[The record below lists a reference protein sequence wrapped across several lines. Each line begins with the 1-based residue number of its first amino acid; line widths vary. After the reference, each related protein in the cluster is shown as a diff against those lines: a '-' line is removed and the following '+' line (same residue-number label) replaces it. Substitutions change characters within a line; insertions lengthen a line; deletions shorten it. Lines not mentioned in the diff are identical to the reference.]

1 MPRMLACRI
10 LLELIY
16 LSAHV
21 RMRYAGIRMIDLL
34 KLAIPF
40 KEHLLLRCD
49 SYDHMSGVY
58 IDLEEVAKL
67 SGIVLC
73 ARAVEYDIDGDLQV
87 TGLSHPFDSLPSH
100 WAGVAMKICPG
111 GRTRH
116 PCVELKA
123 SPAKILQGHNVF
135 GSTDLSVCAEE
146 LMGVLAVAIPDLF
159 ALLDIAETELHWID
173 ATFFGRVR
181 NSEIA
186 KQVIGYLKNV
196 NNKQTKAS
204 RQSNAH
210 ETTVNWNKGSRHRE
224 LKAYLKEFEFNR
236 ELTELRRKLPNEIK
250 LDNMNESRRML
261 ARRLA
266 VMSNPELHKWLNGMV
281 RFEARLKQRWLM
293 EFGLPYKLFEA
304 IEYQRNYEKDGRNLI
319 ADMWNA
325 SFKDLFACL
334 EGQTMNIHD
343 DNDILEALKAEFQTV
358 TPKGNISYSKASRL
372 FGFYRR
378 LTNEGYETVYRSM
391 SRETFRRHLDYL
403 IAIGL
408 SKAQMQNL
416 VSGGN
421 NVIPLLQVINIDFAN
436 QRPEWYQEPVS
447 QFALL
452 RPDNV
457 IAIQG
462 RAA

>member
-1 MPRMLACRI
+1 
-10 LLELIY
+10 
-16 LSAHV
+16 
-21 RMRYAGIRMIDLL
+21 MIDLL
-34 KLAIPF
+34 KLAVPF
-40 KEHLLLRCD
+40 KEEHLLRGSC
-49 SYDHMSGVY
+49 SYSFGRLVPCVGTDATDLAY
-58 IDLEEVAKL
+58 IDLEYIAKL
-67 SGIVLC
+67 SGLRLS
-73 ARAVEYDIDGDLQV
+73 ARSVEYDIDGDLQV

-111 GRTRH
+111 GRLVN

-135 GSTDLSVCAEE
+135 GSTDIE
-146 LMGVLAVAIPDLF
+146 LCSMELLGVLATAMPDLF
-159 ALLDIAETELHWID
+159 ALLDVANTELHWID

-181 NSEIA
+181 NSEVA

-210 ETTVNWNKGSRHRE
+210 ETTCNWNKGSRHRE

-236 ELTELRRKLPNEIK
+236 ELTDLRRKLPNEIK
-250 LDNMNESRRML
+250 PDHLNESRRML
-261 ARRLA
+261 SRRLA

-281 RFEARLKQRWLM
+281 RFEARLKQRWLID
-293 EFGLPYKLFEA
+293 FGVPYKLFDA
-304 IEYQRNYEKDGRNLI
+304 IGYQRDYEKDGRNLI
-319 ADMWNA
+319 ADMWSA

-343 DNDILEALKAEFQTV
+343 DDDIFEALKAEFQTV
-358 TPKGNISYSKASRL
+358 TPKGNVSFSKACRL

-391 SRETFRRHLDYL
+391 SRETFRRHLDAL
-403 IAIGL
+403 ITIGL
-408 SKAQMQNL
+408 SKSQMQNL

-421 NVIPLLQVINIDFAN
+421 NVIPLLQVINIDFAT
-436 QRPEWYQEPVS
+436 QRPDWYQEPVS
-447 QFALL
+447 QFAGL

>member
-1 MPRMLACRI
+1 M
-10 LLELIY
+10 
-16 LSAHV
+16 
-21 RMRYAGIRMIDLL
+21 G
-34 KLAIPF
+34 
-40 KEHLLLRCD
+40 
-49 SYDHMSGVY
+49 GVY
-58 IDLEEVAKL
+58 IDLEEIAKL
-67 SGIVLC
+67 SGLRLS
-73 ARAVEYDIDGDLQV
+73 ARSVEYDIDGDLQV
-87 TGLSHPFDSLPSH
+87 TGLTHPFDSLPSH

-135 GSTDLSVCAEE
+135 GSTDLDVCSME
-146 LMGVLAVAIPDLF
+146 LMAVLANAMPDLF
-159 ALLDIAETELHWID
+159 DLLDIANTELHWID

-181 NSEIA
+181 NSEVA

-196 NNKQTKAS
+196 SNKQTKAS
-204 RQSNAH
+204 RQSNQH

-224 LKAYLKEFEFNR
+224 LKAYLKEFEVVR
-236 ELTELRRKLPNEIK
+236 ELEELRRKLPSDVKFEN
-250 LDNMNESRRML
+250 LNDSRRML
-261 ARRLA
+261 FRRLN
-266 VMSNPELHKWLNGMV
+266 VLSNPELNKFLVGMV

-293 EFGLPYKLFEA
+293 DFGLPYKLFDA
-304 IEYQRNYEKDGRNLI
+304 IEFQKKYELDGRNLI
-319 ADMWNA
+319 ADMWSA

-343 DNDILEALKAEFQTV
+343 DNDIYEALKAEFFTI

-378 LTNEGYETVYRSM
+378 LINEGYDTVYRSM
-391 SRETFRRHLDYL
+391 PRNTFKRHLDDL
-403 IAIGL
+403 ITIGL

-421 NVIPLLQVINIDFAN
+421 NVVPLLQVINIDFAN
-436 QRPEWYQEPVS
+436 QRPDWYQEPVS
-447 QFALL
+447 QFAAL

-457 IAIQG
+457 ISIQG

>member
-1 MPRMLACRI
+1 
-10 LLELIY
+10 
-16 LSAHV
+16 
-21 RMRYAGIRMIDLL
+21 
-34 KLAIPF
+34 
-40 KEHLLLRCD
+40 
-49 SYDHMSGVY
+49 MSGVY
-58 IDLEEVAKL
+58 INLEEVAKRAGVVL
-67 SGIVLC
+67 S
-73 ARAVEYDIDGDLQV
+73 ARGVEYDIDGDLQV
-87 TGLSHPFDSLPSH
+87 TGLAHPFDSLPSH
-100 WAGVAMKICPG
+100 WAGVAMKIFPG

-135 GSTDLSVCAEE
+135 GTTDLGLCAEE
-146 LMGVLAVAIPDLF
+146 LLGVLATAMPALF
-159 ALLDIAETELHWID
+159 TMLDISETTLDWID
-173 ATFFGRVR
+173 ATFFGRVS
-181 NSEIA
+181 NSEVA

-196 NNKQTKAS
+196 SNKQTKAS
-204 RQSNAH
+204 RQSNQR

-236 ELTELRRKLPNEIK
+236 ELTELRRKLPNEFN
-250 LDNMNESRRML
+250 LDNLNESLRML

-266 VMSNPELHKWLNGMV
+266 VMSNPKLHQWLNGMV

-293 EFGLPYKLFEA
+293 EFGVPHRLYDA
-304 IEYQRNYEKDGRNLI
+304 IDYQREYEKDGRNLI
-319 ADMWNA
+319 ADMWSA

-343 DNDILEALKAEFQTV
+343 DDQIYDSLKAKFFNV

-378 LTNEGYETVYRSM
+378 LTNEGYDTVYRSM
-391 SRETFRRHLDYL
+391 PRNTFKRHLDDL
-403 IAIGL
+403 VTVGL

-421 NVIPLLQVINIDFAN
+421 NVVPLLQVINIDFSN
-436 QRPEWYQEPVS
+436 QRPDWYQEPVS
-447 QFALL
+447 QFAAL
-452 RPDNV
+452 RPNNV
-457 IAIQG
+457 ITMQG